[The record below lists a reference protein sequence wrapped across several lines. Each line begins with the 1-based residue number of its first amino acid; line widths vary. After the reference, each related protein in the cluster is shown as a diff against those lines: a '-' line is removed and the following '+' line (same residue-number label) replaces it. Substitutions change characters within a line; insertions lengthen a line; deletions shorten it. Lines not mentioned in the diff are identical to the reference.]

1 MRSQLNAGSEDPAS
15 NNETADGAAALVEH
29 RRYIDRIDKTIV
41 ALLVERM
48 RHGRA
53 AGEIKRELEVPA
65 RSAAREAEVL
75 EHVRTAATGPLS
87 PQSAERIFETI
98 IAETAAAQDPMEES
112 A

>member
-1 MRSQLNAGSEDPAS
+1 MTTPLNAGSDDPAS
-15 NNETADGAAALVEH
+15 EAGGAEALTEH

-53 AGEIKRELEVPA
+53 AGELKRELEVPA
-65 RSAAREAEVL
+65 RSAEREAEVL
-75 EHVRTAATGPLS
+75 DRVRTAATGPLS

-98 IAETAAAQDPMEES
+98 IAETAAAQEAIEES